1 MKVSLLRL
9 RLRGA
14 RPASLPVSECDGH
27 KRSACVARIH
37 GFSAFLC
44 PFPIMKLPPFLR
56 VPVALC
62 VSTLVLGAGVASAQ
76 TITLYTSQPNS
87 DAQATVDAFMAQNPG
102 IKVEWVR
109 DGTTQ
114 LMTRLE
120 AELAAKAVKADVL
133 LIADTVTLES
143 LKQRDLLQPH
153 LSAERQHYSADLYDP
168 AGYYYST
175 KLITTGIAHHSAA
188 PSKPHSWQDLVTP
201 AYKNLVAAPSP
212 LYSGAAMLHMQTLV
226 NMPEFGW
233 GYYEALKA
241 NQAQVQGGNG
251 GVLKAVA
258 TGTKPYGVLADYLAI
273 REKAKGAPVEFVF
286 PQEGVTVVTEPVAI
300 LKSSQQPA
308 AAARLVDF
316 LLSEAGQQL
325 VLQQGYIPA
334 RNGSAMP
341 EGFPAR
347 DSINILPLNAAHALA
362 QTEADKARFSQIF
375 DAAQ

>member
-1 MKVSLLRL
+1 M
-9 RLRGA
+9 A
-14 RPASLPVSECDGH
+14 H
-27 KRSACVARIH
+27 
-37 GFSAFLC
+37 
-44 PFPIMKLPPFLR
+44 
-56 VPVALC
+56 
-62 VSTLVLGAGVASAQ
+62 AQ

-87 DAQATVDAFMAQNPG
+87 DAQATVDAFMAANPS

-153 LSAERQHYSADLYDP
+153 LSNERAHYSADLFDED
-168 AGYYYST
+168 GYYYST

-188 PSKPHSWQDLVTP
+188 PQRPSSWKDLTTP
-201 AYKNLVAAPSP
+201 AYKDLVAAPSP
-212 LYSGAAMLHMQTLV
+212 LYSGAAMLHLQTLV
-226 NMPEFGW
+226 NLPEFGW

-241 NQAQVQGGNG
+241 NNAQVQGGNG

-286 PQEGVTVVTEPVAI
+286 PSEGVSVVTEPVAI

-308 AAARLVDF
+308 AAAKLVDF
-316 LLSEAGQQL
+316 LLSAQGQEL
-325 VLQQGYIPA
+325 VLKQGYIPA
-334 RNGSAMP
+334 RNGSAVP
-341 EGFPAR
+341 AGFPAR
-347 DSINILPLNAAHALA
+347 ESIHILPLNAAKALA
-362 QTEADKARFSQIF
+362 ETDADKARFGKIF
-375 DAAQ
+375 DAAK